1 MTVELSEP
9 RTTSYGRSG
18 PLGST
23 LPRLY
28 TPPLVTGPPGPC
40 GCGCA
45 LDETTSDGFDVAE
58 FAAETLGMP
67 LDEWER
73 WAVIHGLELLPDG
86 RPRFRKLLLI
96 VARQNGKTHLLVVLA
111 LFWLFVD
118 LLPMVLGTST
128 NLGYAKISWEKA
140 VELARATPD
149 LAGEIA
155 RVRQAAGEETLVT
168 SGGAKYRI
176 AAANENG
183 GRSLTIHRLIL
194 DELRQHYDWSAWNAS
209 YNAMN
214 AVSHGQAWGITNQ
227 GGVRAVVLQSL
238 RDEAIDPTTDTVRPL
253 DERDPRLGV
262 FEWSAPPGTSADD
275 PQGLAAANP
284 NLNRHSDRGPWLE
297 DLLADARRAM
307 RSGGDELAQFL
318 TEVLCMRV
326 TSLNPAYDIAQ
337 WRRPAAE
344 GGCLLP
350 GPLLDDMRGRMA
362 WVFDVSLDGSQATL
376 CAAAKDL
383 EGKVRAEP
391 VRSWDSP
398 AAMRRDLPVLI
409 RKHRPR
415 VVGWFQNGPAAAV
428 AAEVAKRTGWPP
440 AGVTFEPLQAEAHAV
455 CMGLGELIDAGD
467 VLQPGDEGLDVQ
479 IEAAERKVSGD
490 RWVLTRRGTGPVDG
504 AYAFAGAVHLART
517 MPTPVGKPRLIVAR
531 KSSATDA

>member
-1 MTVELSEP
+1 MTVQLSDP
-9 RTTSYGRSG
+9 HTTSYERSE
-18 PLGST
+18 LRGST
-23 LPRLY
+23 RPRLY
-28 TPPLVTGPPGPC
+28 TPPLVEGTPGPC

-45 LDETTSDGFDVAE
+45 LDETTSDGFDVVR
-58 FAAETLGMP
+58 FADETIGMP
-67 LDEWER
+67 LDAWER
-73 WAVIHGLELLPDG
+73 WAVVHGLELLPDG

-118 LLPMVLGTST
+118 QLPMVLGTST

-149 LAGEIA
+149 LADEIA
-155 RVRQAAGEETLVT
+155 RVRQAAGEETLVAA
-168 SGGAKYRI
+168 GGSKYRI

-227 GGVRAVVLQSL
+227 GGARAVVLQSL
-238 RDEAIDPTTDTVRPL
+238 RDEAIDPKADQVRPL

-275 PQGLAAANP
+275 PHGLAAANP
-284 NLNRHSDRGPWLE
+284 NLNRHPDRGPWLD
-297 DLLADARRAM
+297 DLLSDARRAM
-307 RSGGDELAQFL
+307 RSGGEELAQFL

-326 TSLNPAYDIAQ
+326 TSLTPAYDVAQ
-337 WRRPAAE
+337 WSRPVDQ
-344 GGCLLP
+344 GGCLAS
-350 GPLLDDMRGRMA
+350 GPLLDGLRDRMA

-376 CAAAKDL
+376 CAAAKDAD
-383 EGKVRAEP
+383 GRVRGEP

-398 AAMRRDLPVLI
+398 TAMRRDLPELI

-428 AAEVAKRTGWPP
+428 AAELAKRTGWPP
-440 AGVTFEPLQAEAHAV
+440 PGVTFEPLQAEMHAV

-467 VLQPGDEGLDVQ
+467 VLQPGDAGLDTQ

-490 RWVLTRRGTGPVDG
+490 RWVLTRQGTGPVDG

-517 MPTPVGKPRLIVAR
+517 MPAPLPKPRVV
-531 KSSATDA
+531 